1 MSTPVTTENKTSNP
15 DVDEMLSEISQMT
28 LEIRGLQEKIKDR
41 GVERRKIIIDLRT
54 KGVTYRGIAET
65 MGVTEQ
71 NVYKI
76 LSRNEF

>member
-1 MSTPVTTENKTSNP
+1 MTTENKTSNSE
-15 DVDEMLSEISQMT
+15 VDEMLSEISQMT